1 VEFFPSVQVELAG
14 HVAEQI
20 KFDPGPD
27 AGLSRAMEVVAAELA
42 ESKRVMKAIKFP
54 HLPPDPPP
62 PPRPQPLLIAG
73 VFHSLKMDNE
83 WEGKTPDFDL
93 MDKRSVET
101 FQDIYLY
108 MADSLRLHWPAVEAL
123 AHALLARKALSKAE
137 AFQVIEQ
144 EISDESNAKAQAYI
158 ERLRQERM
166 EEKERAQQAYEQR
179 MGKKPH
185 WPSLH
190 PASIPC

>member
-54 HLPPDPPP
+54 HLPPDPPLP
-62 PPRPQPLLIAG
+62 SRPQPLLIAG
-73 VFHSLKMDNE
+73 VFHSLKIDNE

-101 FQDIYLY
+101 FQAIYLY

-123 AHALLARKALSKAE
+123 AQALLQCRTLGE
-137 AFQVIEQ
+137 PEVFQVVDR
-144 EISDESNAKAQAYI
+144 EISDESKAKAQVYI
-158 ERLRQERM
+158 ERWR
-166 EEKERAQQAYEQR
+166 
-179 MGKKPH
+179 
-185 WPSLH
+185 
-190 PASIPC
+190 